1 MSSRSPEP
9 AKLRHRLTAAH
20 CWTTLALCCSASAL
34 ASGADAPAFRESD
47 LPPAAAQPAATS
59 RASGL
64 LLYLPTTLNHRDQG
78 LQAALWRDEQLWLQR
93 QSLLDLGFTP
103 AAVAAARGGDD
114 GWVALQSLPEIDLQ
128 YSAEKQSLR
137 MTVPFSAL
145 HWASTEI
152 TPRQAQGHQASAS
165 RGLLLNYELYG
176 FETRRARSLSA
187 LTELRYFQRNA
198 AFSSTQMGQWQRTSG
213 DTNTNPNHWSHVR
226 LDTSFSQAFPDEM
239 LSLRLGDGL
248 TAATSW
254 SRSTRI
260 GGLQIGRNFGLQPY
274 RNTAPIPALMGTSA
288 LPSDI
293 ALYINGIQQYRGTV
307 PAGPF
312 SLNTPTGITGMGQA
326 QVVLTDALGRTT
338 NLQYSFFGTPDM
350 LAQGLSDWSAELGW
364 VRKNYGQSSFDYSS
378 EPMLSGTWRYGF
390 SNQLT
395 LAAHGEASRHVS
407 NAGLGINWAPGSL
420 GVLSVAAAGSQH
432 RGNSGNQIQLGHQWN
447 NSTWATS
454 LQATRA
460 SSTYRD
466 VAGLQDSQHMR
477 SSGRAIVSYHH
488 RSLGSFNL
496 GALYLRNSDMAAQR
510 YAIAGWS
517 RPFGQQGSVSL
528 NLNHDLDDHKKSQL
542 QLTFN
547 WFFEQRINA
556 GSSLTRQDGR
566 STANVFASQSREGDL
581 GWGWSANAQ
590 SDGAG
595 QARLDYSAPGYE
607 ANGSIYRNAHSSTSV
622 AAGINGSLVML
633 GGQTF
638 ASRRIDDSF
647 AVVSSNGIPAV
658 PIKRENSVIG
668 STNAQGYLLVPRLNA
683 YHNNKLSIDTV
694 ALPAQMR
701 LPQPD
706 QVVTPT
712 DRAGVLVQFDI
723 VPLQAASVRL
733 VDGSGQPLPVGS
745 LAIARPAEA
754 AGAQAPATSI
764 VGYDGMVYFE
774 NLSSHARLSVQ
785 LPDGSRCQAT
795 LRWEKPSATEIP
807 VLGPISCTP

>member
-1 MSSRSPEP
+1 M
-9 AKLRHRLTAAH
+9 AA
-20 CWTTLALCCSASAL
+20 
-34 ASGADAPAFRESD
+34 GAAAPAFRESD
-47 LPPAAAQPAATS
+47 LPPASAQPAA
-59 RASGL
+59 ASSAAGL

-78 LQAALWRDEQLWLQR
+78 LQAALWRGEQLWLQH

-103 AAVAAARGGDD
+103 TALAAARGGDD

-128 YSAEKQSLR
+128 YNAEKQNLR

-152 TPRQAQGHQASAS
+152 TPQQAQGQQASAS

-176 FETRRARSLSA
+176 YETRQTRSLSA
-187 LTELRYFQRNA
+187 LTELRYFQPNA
-198 AFSSTQMGQWQRTSG
+198 AFSSTQLGQWQRTSNDAG
-213 DTNTNPNHWSHVR
+213 PSASASPSRWHQVR
-226 LDTSFSQAFPDEM
+226 MDTSFSQAFPDEM
-239 LSLRLGDGL
+239 LSLRLGDSL

-260 GGLQIGRNFGLQPY
+260 GGLQFGRNFGLQPY

-312 SLNTPTGITGMGQA
+312 TLNTPTGITGTGQA
-326 QVVLTDALGRTT
+326 QVVLTDALGRAT

-364 VRKNYGQSSFDYSS
+364 VRKNYGQKSFDYSAA
-378 EPMLSGTWRYGF
+378 PMLSGTWRYGI

-395 LAAHGEASRHVS
+395 LAAHGEASRKVS
-407 NAGLGINWAPGSL
+407 NAGLGVNWAPGSL
-420 GVLSVAAAGSQH
+420 GVFSVAAAGSSH
-432 RGNSGNQIQLGHQWN
+432 SSERGHLLQLAHQWN

-460 SSTYRD
+460 SSAYRD

-477 SSGRAIVSYHH
+477 SSGRAIVSYNHPG
-488 RSLGSFNL
+488 LGSFNL

-517 RPFGQQGSVSL
+517 RTLGPQGSVAL

-547 WFFEQRINA
+547 WFFEQRINV

-607 ANGSIYRNAHSSTSV
+607 ANGSIYRNANSSTSV

-647 AVVSSNGIPAV
+647 AVVSSNGIPNV

-683 YHNNKLSIDTV
+683 YHNNKLSIDTA
-694 ALPAQMR
+694 ALPAQLR

-754 AGAQAPATSI
+754 GGKQAPATSI

-785 LPDGSRCQAT
+785 LPDGSRCQAV
-795 LRWEKPSATEIP
+795 LHWEKPSATEIP
-807 VLGPISCTP
+807 VLGPLACTP